1 MKCFFVH
8 SLPGKSWNFQSA
20 MIFSASCLYSSAVIP
35 QLLQAS
41 SMFRSIITSCSS
53 FLRVSSSTLLLI
65 SFLLLQCVVG
75 YSFGGGGTAI
85 LVGVPFELP
94 TILVGVSSHVDV
106 SLTASYTFV
115 WPGTLFTETKPFLS
129 SLETHRHQVFSLIC
143 SVSQAERTVYLYPLG
158 IEAMKFH
165 TALSETLSSDERMI
179 AFGTIVK
186 PLSCIV
192 TISLKVRRPA
202 TQPPRGGWT
211 CLIDIVCLPW

>member
-8 SLPGKSWNFQSA
+8 SLSSRSWNFQSA
-20 MIFSASCLYSSAVIP
+20 MILSARCLYSSAVIP
-35 QLLQAS
+35 QLLHAS
-41 SMFRSIITSCSS
+41 SMFKSIITSSSS
-53 FLRVSSSTLLLI
+53 FLRVSSSTLLFNCF
-65 SFLLLQCVVG
+65 FLLLCVVG

-94 TILVGVSSHVDV
+94 TILVRVSSHLGV

-129 SLETHRHQVFSLIC
+129 SLHTHRHQVFSLIC
-143 SVSQAERTVYLYPLG
+143 SVSQAERTLYLYPLG

-186 PLSCIV
+186 PLSFIV
-192 TISLKVRRPA
+192 TISLKVRRTA
-202 TQPPRGGWT
+202 TQPPQGGWS
-211 CLIDIVCLPW
+211 CLSNTMCFPW